1 MIRQKLSGDKLFF
14 VIAGMPEEK
23 MKLQQ
28 IFFNPPKI
36 SVIDK
41 NKYKKAKKELINNL
55 KTNKFGFL
63 SELNYPRINEINK
76 IAKCLRKFEKVIFL
90 GTGGSSLGGKTLI
103 SITENFY
110 LSQLKPQIFFLE
122 NVDHISISQLIKK
135 IKLRKTGIVII
146 SKSETIETISQSIF
160 LLNEFKKKRSLLKII
175 FL

>member
-1 MIRQKLSGDKLFF
+1 
-14 VIAGMPEEK
+14 

-90 GTGGSSLGGKTLI
+90 GTGGSSLE
-103 SITENFY
+103 ENFNFDY
-110 LSQLKPQIFFLE
+110 RKFLFISTKTTNFF
-122 NVDHISISQLIKK
+122 
-135 IKLRKTGIVII
+135 
-146 SKSETIETISQSIF
+146 SKM
-160 LLNEFKKKRSLLKII
+160 
-175 FL
+175 